1 MTPPRILL
9 ALVAVISIAGCSSL
23 QRTFGE
29 MFGKTPPA
37 PEGAAAASP
46 EGTFYAGV
54 GDLAVREKPSG
65 SAKVVGKLELHEKVR
80 RSRLEHG
87 YAYVTAD
94 RSGLAGWVVNAQ
106 LLWRLPPGAGAA
118 APAVEKP
125 GAGAPAEQ
133 PAPPAGEEKA
143 EEAAESAPP
152 IEPTPTDT
160 PSIAAT
166 PTEAPA
172 RAATPTAPAASVFD
186 PF

>member
-1 MTPPRILL
+1 MTRPRILL

-23 QRTFGE
+23 QGTFGE
-29 MFGKTPPA
+29 MFGRTPPA
-37 PEGAAAASP
+37 SEGEAAASP

-94 RSGLAGWVVNAQ
+94 RSGLSGWVVNAQ
-106 LLWRLPPGAGAA
+106 LLWRLPPGAAAA
-118 APAVEKP
+118 APAEKP
-125 GAGAPAEQ
+125 GAGATAE

-143 EEAAESAPP
+143 GEAAESAPP
-152 IEPTPTDT
+152 LEPTPTDT

-172 RAATPTAPAASVFD
+172 RAATPTAPAASIFD